1 LLVDIVVAL
10 KSSLILDQIN
20 TDLNLE
26 EIFNFEVLIQ
36 EEEMY
41 VNVIKIKIHIKISK
55 RVVALIKSS

>member
-1 LLVDIVVAL
+1 LLADIVVAL

>member
-1 LLVDIVVAL
+1 LADIVVAL